1 MSDLLREL
9 KPRWKK
15 GLAKH
20 LINEY
25 FILNGAKYF
34 IEDGS

>member
-1 MSDLLREL
+1 MSGLLREL
-9 KPRWKK
+9 NLIWKK
-15 GLAKH
+15 GIAKR

>member
-1 MSDLLREL
+1 MSGLLREL
-9 KPRWKK
+9 KLIWKK

-34 IEDGS
+34 IEDAS